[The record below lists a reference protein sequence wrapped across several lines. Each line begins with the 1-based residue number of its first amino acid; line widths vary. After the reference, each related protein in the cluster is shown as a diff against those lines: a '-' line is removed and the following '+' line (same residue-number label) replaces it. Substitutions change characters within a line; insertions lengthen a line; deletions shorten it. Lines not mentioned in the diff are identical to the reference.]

1 MSLPGRSPQRVPPPR
16 AGASSAPSAST
27 GLNAPPEPR
36 PSPTARL
43 PDNVTIDA
51 QALQARLDDL
61 AGQFEWL
68 RSQLRQS
75 QKLAALGT
83 TAAMIA
89 HELNNLLTPV
99 VAYCREALDR
109 GDADLMRKALSKTLD
124 RAAAMR
130 NMVDRVVGL
139 ARQSDTVIKAVA
151 VRAVVDEA
159 IGCLGRDLA
168 KDNIAVNIQIDPQL
182 TCRANDN
189 QLLQV
194 LFNLVTN
201 ARHAMLGRR
210 GRLTVEAGARPDGFV
225 EINVRDTGCGIP
237 AENLADVFDPF
248 FSTKGSGD
256 RPERRGLGLGLP
268 ISRDIIEDFG
278 GRIEVSSEVGVG
290 TTFSIFLP
298 AAE

>member
-1 MSLPGRSPQRVPPPR
+1 
-16 AGASSAPSAST
+16 
-27 GLNAPPEPR
+27 
-36 PSPTARL
+36 
-43 PDNVTIDA
+43 
-51 QALQARLDDL
+51 
-61 AGQFEWL
+61 
-68 RSQLRQS
+68 
-75 QKLAALGT
+75 
-83 TAAMIA
+83 
-89 HELNNLLTPV
+89 
-99 VAYCREALDR
+99 
-109 GDADLMRKALSKTLD
+109 MRKALTKTLD

-151 VRAVVDEA
+151 IRAVADEA
-159 IGCLGRDLA
+159 IGCLGRDLT
-168 KDNIAVNIQIDPQL
+168 KDNIAVDIRIDPQL

-210 GRLTVEAGARPDGFV
+210 GRLTVDAATRPDGLV

-237 AENLADVFDPF
+237 AENLAEIFDPF
-248 FSTKGSGD
+248 FSTKGNGD

-268 ISRDIIEDFG
+268 ISRDIVEDFG

-290 TTFSIFLP
+290 TTFTILLP
-298 AAE
+298 TAG